1 MPEVIYH
8 KKDHGIEIK
17 DAEGNLMLS
26 VAKITDG
33 TIDTTFKGIKYGYI
47 KDGQVVRD
55 DEGRV
60 KYTVHETPIFE
71 PGRKRLDNGTIPDV
85 EDVFV
90 WYVDHTGTEPKLKQV
105 THPEFK
111 AVLEDFRNRS
121 AKSFEAKKLEDSN
134 LVKEVAREVI
144 ASAKPETGKKK

>member
-8 KKDHGIEIK
+8 KKDIGIEIK
-17 DAEGNLMLS
+17 DADGKHLLT

-47 KDGQVVRD
+47 KDGQLVRD

-60 KYTVHETPIFE
+60 KFTVHETPIFE
-71 PGRKRLDNGTIPDV
+71 PGRKRLDNGIIPD
-85 EDVFV
+85 ETDVFV
-90 WYVDHTGTEPKLKQV
+90 WYVDHTQGEPKLNHV

-111 AVLEDFRNRS
+111 KVLEDFRERS
-121 AKSFEAKKLEDSN
+121 AKSFEAKKLEESN
-134 LVKEVAREVI
+134 LVQRVAGEVI
-144 ASAKPETGKKK
+144 ASAQQSGKKK

>member
-8 KKDHGIEIK
+8 KRDHGITVK
-17 DAEGNLMLS
+17 DADRNLMLS
-26 VAKITDG
+26 IGKITDG

-47 KDGQVVRD
+47 KENQLIRD

-71 PGRKRLDNGTIPDV
+71 PGRKRLDNGVLPDPD
-85 EDVFV
+85 DVFV
-90 WYVDHTGTEPKLKQV
+90 WYVDHTGSEPKLNQV
-105 THPEFK
+105 THPEFQ
-111 AVLEDFRNRS
+111 AVLEDFRKRS
-121 AKSFEAKKLEDSN
+121 AKSFETKKLEDSN
-134 LVKEVAREVI
+134 LVEKVAREVI